1 MCFGVFFFISPGAL
15 LRVASISASTWRD
28 PYGVAREGA
37 APAAGAHCPIG
48 HSELCP
54 VGRGRRVKS
63 LGLVLCSDTQRD
75 EGELSGKHNTARR

>member
-1 MCFGVFFFISPGAL
+1 MCFGVFFFTFAGSPFKGGE
-15 LRVASISASTWRD
+15 VSARTWRD

-54 VGRGRRVKS
+54 IGRGQQRRR
-63 LGLVLCSDTQRD
+63 LD
-75 EGELSGKHNTARR
+75 